1 MRTNTPNKFAGLLA
15 LAVILVTTAAW
26 FYPATGFQLSM
37 ENEFIKSAKQKLK
50 DYTTALPQDRL
61 YVSMD
66 KPLYGSGET
75 IWLSAFIRN
84 AETLKASQKSEIVH
98 IDLINPKGST
108 EQSIIV
114 TSKNGVAAG
123 DFTLGENAVGG
134 LYKIRAWTNWM
145 KNDGESNVF
154 ERGFQVQDVVLPAL
168 KMKLEFEKKAFGA
181 GDDVVAKLELNTNEN
196 RPLSN
201 YPVRFVSNLDG
212 QSFYQKSDVTDED
225 GIAFIRFALPTD
237 LKTNDGLLNV
247 MIDYNGSTE
256 SVSRSIPIVLNNIA
270 LELFPEGGDLVNGL
284 ESNVAFRAVN
294 EFGKPADVEGI
305 VVTAKGS
312 QVSSF
317 ASYHNGMGAFRF
329 TPQPGEKYSVKIT
342 KPAGVEQTFNM
353 PEALPSGFT
362 MMTDNSRPGEVGV
375 TVNSTGA
382 EDISLIAQ
390 VRGHIYYTTIISAVR
405 GYNKIIFS
413 TDNFP
418 AGVAQITLFDS
429 KGIARAERLTFV
441 NKDRHLNISMT
452 TDKEKYQPR
461 EKVRMTVSAKD
472 DKGMPVP
479 AILSLAVVND
489 QLLSFA
495 NDKSGNILSQM
506 VLEQDLNTKVE
517 EPAFYFD
524 AQEPKAD
531 QSLDYLLMTAGWR
544 RFTWESVLN
553 NGAPSPMYAGERAIL
568 SGIIMDG
575 NTGKPIPSAQISFK
589 SGGSFNADTTGHFT
603 FKNLELYNPLEMTIQ
618 SPNYTPQTFTVY
630 NYSENQVYYLYNKT
644 YFMNTVEIWDMVPEA
659 NEEMVVMDLQMG
671 ARADVPAEDVQEIR
685 VKENKPGRASGKG
698 RAELEEKKVN
708 EGNEKLKEEKAPAPK
723 QEAQK
728 QQKPKIDRDVKDG
741 RVGFFAVA
749 DSIMIAGE
757 AINLQPAPVGY
768 YRARKFA
775 APVYNPAEKVDVRT
789 DFRNTIYWNPA
800 VELDRTGRK
809 TVEFYASDDITS
821 FRAIAEG
828 LGNNGSIGRG
838 ESVFFTQLPFAMT
851 TKVPVEVATE
861 DKVSIPLT
869 LKNNT
874 DKPLGGILNIVS
886 PAGLTPIGELPSIQT
901 IMPGVAKTIYL
912 DYLVGDMP
920 GFGDIRISFS
930 SCGLSDA
937 FEQQIK
943 IAPKGFPVS
952 ESFSAQDKENKFSFR
967 PLNLVKNSLRIRF
980 TAFPN
985 VVSDLMTGVEGI
997 LREPYGCF
1005 EQTSCTAYPNAMVLD
1020 YLHATESKDEKTM
1033 SRATDL
1039 LDRGYK
1045 RLTTFEASNRGY
1057 EWFGANPGHEG
1068 LTAYGILEFTDMK
1081 KAGGAVDQAMI
1092 DRNAKW
1098 LMDRRDGKGGFQ
1110 RESHAYHDFGRVSDD
1125 ILNAYIVYALAESGY
1140 TDIKKEFESSYNRAT
1155 TLKDPYMLAMMASAS
1170 YSMNETKKGDD
1181 AIKQFCALQA
1191 ADGSWTGLTHSLT
1204 YSQGQSLTIE
1214 STALSLLAM
1223 LKSPGGNEMAI
1234 SSAVQYLVSAR
1245 KGSGVFGSTQG
1256 TILTLKA
1263 MTEYAKYSKETKE
1276 DGTIEIFIDGKKA
1289 AEKSYKAGEK
1299 NAIVIDSLEQF
1310 VNGKEEHEVKVKF
1323 SGCKSALPYS
1333 VAVDWN
1339 TSLPESD
1346 TDCKVGLTT
1355 KLQSNT
1361 AKVGE
1366 TVRLSAVLSNLS
1378 KEEIPSTMAII
1389 GIPAG
1394 FTVQPWQ
1401 LKEMQEKK
1409 VFDYYEIKGNNLAI
1423 YYRGMGPSAVKE
1435 INLDLKAEVPGEYEA
1450 PASSA
1455 YLYYTNEF
1463 KCWTSMNK
1471 VTIEKNTK

>member
-1 MRTNTPNKFAGLLA
+1 MRTYTSNRFAGFLA
-15 LAVILVTTAAW
+15 LAVVLITSAAW
-26 FYPATGFQLSM
+26 FYPATGFHLSM
-37 ENEFIKSAKQKLK
+37 ENEFIKSAKRHLK
-50 DYTTALPQDRL
+50 DYNAALPEDRV
-61 YVSMD
+61 YISMD
-66 KPLYGSGET
+66 KPFYGSGET
-75 IWLSAFIRN
+75 IWLSAFVRN
-84 AETLKASQKSEIVH
+84 GTTLKPSQKSEIVH

-108 EQSIIV
+108 EQSIAVIA
-114 TSKNGVAAG
+114 KNGVAAG
-123 DFTLGENAVGG
+123 DFSLGENAVGG

-145 KNDGESNVF
+145 KNDGEHTVF
-154 ERGFQVQDVVLPAL
+154 ERSFQVQDVVLPAL
-168 KMKLEFEKKAFGA
+168 KMDLEFEKKAFGA
-181 GDDVVAKLELNTNEN
+181 GDDVVAKLEVNTNEN
-196 RPLSN
+196 RPLSD
-201 YPVRFVSNLDG
+201 YAVRFVSNLDG
-212 QSFYQKSDVTDED
+212 EIFYQQSGITDED
-225 GIAFIRFALPTD
+225 GMAFIRFALPKD

-270 LELFPEGGDLVNGL
+270 LELFPEGGDLVSGL
-284 ESNVAFRAVN
+284 ESKVAFRAVN
-294 EFGKPADVEGI
+294 EFGKPADVEG
-305 VVTAKGS
+305 VVLTDKGS
-312 QVSSF
+312 QVASF

-342 KPAGVEQTFNM
+342 KPAGVEESYNM
-353 PEALPSGFT
+353 PEALPAGFT

-375 TVNSTGA
+375 VVNASAAG
-382 EDISLIAQ
+382 EISLIAQ
-390 VRGHIYYTTIISAVR
+390 VRGQVYYTTIINAVR
-405 GYNKIIFS
+405 GYNKIIFG
-413 TDNFP
+413 TENFP

-452 TDKEKYQPR
+452 TDKDKYQPR
-461 EKVRMTVSAKD
+461 DKVRLTVSAKD

-479 AILSLAVVND
+479 AIMSLAVVND

-495 NDKSGNILSQM
+495 NDKSGNIMSQLL
-506 VLEQDLNTKVE
+506 LEQDLNAKVE

-524 AQEPKAD
+524 EKEEKAD
-531 QSLDYLLMTAGWR
+531 QALDYLLMTSGWR
-544 RFTWESVLN
+544 RYTWETVMSD
-553 NGAPSPMYAGERAIL
+553 ATPSPIYAGERAIL
-568 SGIIMDG
+568 SGLIMDG
-575 NTGKPIPSAQISFK
+575 STGKPIPNAQISFV
-589 SGGSFNADTTGHFT
+589 GGGTFNADTTGHFT
-603 FKNLELYNPLEMTIQ
+603 FRNLDLYEQKQMTIKA
-618 SPNYTPQTFTVY
+618 PNYTDETFTVT
-630 NYSENQVYYLYNKT
+630 NYSENQVYYLYDRNYFLHSEMWWGAFPDEMQDAPAGLGAAEEREERASEPRRAQIPRPMKKGGDVMEMDNKK
-644 YFMNTVEIWDMVPEA
+644 
-659 NEEMVVMDLQMG
+659 
-671 ARADVPAEDVQEIR
+671 AEDKSNRQQR
-685 VKENKPGRASGKG
+685 AKSDKKEA
-698 RAELEEKKVN
+698 KV
-708 EGNEKLKEEKAPAPK
+708 ERSV
-723 QEAQK
+723 
-728 QQKPKIDRDVKDG
+728 RDHRG
-741 RVGFFAVA
+741 GFFAAA
-749 DSIMIAGE
+749 DSIAVNGNAE
-757 AINLQPAPVGY
+757 FENAPAPVGY
-768 YRARKFA
+768 YRARQYA
-775 APVYNPAEKVDVRT
+775 APVYNSQDKVETRT

-800 VELDRTGRK
+800 VELDRSGRK

-821 FRAIAEG
+821 FRAVAEG
-828 LGNNGSIGRG
+828 VSGNGSVGRG
-838 ESVFFTQLPFAMT
+838 ESVFYTQLPFAMT

-861 DKVSIPLT
+861 DKISIPLT
-869 LKNNT
+869 LRNNT

-886 PAGLTPIGELPSIQT
+886 PAGLKPIGEMPSVQT

-912 DYLVGDMP
+912 DYEVGDMP
-920 GFGDIRISFS
+920 GYGDMRISFS

-937 FEQQIK
+937 FEQRIK

-967 PLNLVKNSLRIRF
+967 ALNLVKNSLRIRF

-985 VVSDLMTGVEGI
+985 VVSDLLTGIEGI
-997 LREPYGCF
+997 LQEPYGCF

-1020 YLHATESKDEKTM
+1020 YMNATESEDEKTK

-1045 RLTTFEASNRGY
+1045 RLTTFEASERGY

-1081 KAGGAVDQAMI
+1081 KAGAAVDQQMI

-1125 ILNAYIVYALAESGY
+1125 ILNAYIVYALAEAGY
-1140 TDIKKEFESSYNRAT
+1140 TDIRKEYDASYNKAVS
-1155 TLKDPYMLAMMASAS
+1155 LKDPYMLAMMASAS
-1170 YSMNETKKGDD
+1170 YAMKETKKGDD
-1181 AIKQFCALQA
+1181 AVKQFRTLQS
-1191 ADGSWTGLTHSLT
+1191 ADGSWTGNTHSLT
-1204 YSQGQSLTIE
+1204 YSQGQSLIIE
-1214 STALSLLAM
+1214 TTALAVLAM
-1223 LKSPGGNEMAI
+1223 LKSPAGNEMAI
-1234 SSAVQYLVSAR
+1234 SNAVQYLVQAR

-1263 MTEYAKYSKETKE
+1263 MTEYAKYSKATTE
-1276 DGTIEIFIDGKKA
+1276 DGTIEIFVDGKKV

-1299 NAIVIDSLEQF
+1299 NAIVVDSLEQF
-1310 VNGKEEHEVKVKF
+1310 VNGKDEHTIEVKFKD
-1323 SGCKSALPYS
+1323 CESALPYS

-1346 TDCKVGLTT
+1346 ADCKVGLTT

-1366 TVRLSAVLSNLS
+1366 TVRMSAVLSNKS
-1378 KEEIPSTMAII
+1378 NSEIPSTMAII

-1394 FTVQPWQ
+1394 FSVQPWQ
-1401 LKEMQEKK
+1401 LKELQEKK

-1435 INLDLKAEVPGEYEA
+1435 INLDLKAEVPGTFDA

-1463 KCWTSMNK
+1463 KTWTSMEQ
-1471 VTIEKNTK
+1471 VTIVKNSK

>member
-1 MRTNTPNKFAGLLA
+1 MRTNTSNRSAGLLA
-15 LAVILVTTAAW
+15 LAIVLITTAAW
-26 FYPATGFQLSM
+26 FYPATAYQLAM
-37 ENEFIKSAKQKLK
+37 ENEFIKSAKQHLK
-50 DYTTALPQDRL
+50 DYNAAVPEDRV

-66 KPLYGSGET
+66 KPFYGSGET
-75 IWLSAFIRN
+75 IWLSAFVRN
-84 AETLKASQKSEIVH
+84 GSTLKASNKSEIVH

-108 EQSIIV
+108 EQSIAVIA
-114 TSKNGVAAG
+114 KNGVAAG
-123 DFTLGENAVGG
+123 DFSLGENAVGG

-145 KNDGESNVF
+145 KNDGDNNVF
-154 ERGFQVQDVVLPAL
+154 ERSFQIQDVVLPAL

-201 YPVRFVSNLDG
+201 YAVRFVSNLDG
-212 QSFYQKSDVTDED
+212 ETFYQKSDVTDED
-225 GIAFIRFALPTD
+225 GIAFIRFALPKD

-270 LELFPEGGDLVNGL
+270 LELFPEGGDLVSGL

-294 EFGKPADVEGI
+294 EFGKPADVEG
-305 VVTAKGS
+305 VVLTAKGS
-312 QVSSF
+312 QVASF

-342 KPAGVEQTFNM
+342 KPVGVEESYNM
-353 PEALPSGFT
+353 PDALPAGFT
-362 MMTDNSRPGEVGV
+362 MVTDNSRPGEVGV
-375 TVNSTGA
+375 IVNSSAA
-382 EDISLIAQ
+382 EEISLIAQ
-390 VRGHIYYTTIISAVR
+390 VRGQVYYTTIINAVR
-405 GYNKIIFS
+405 GYNKIIFG
-413 TDNFP
+413 TENFP
-418 AGVAQITLFDS
+418 TGVAQITLFDS
-429 KGIARAERLTFV
+429 KGIARAERLAFV
-441 NKDRHLNISMT
+441 NKDRHMNITMT
-452 TDKEKYQPR
+452 TDKDKYQPR
-461 EKVRMTVSAKD
+461 DKVKLTVSAKD
-472 DKGMPVP
+472 DKDMPIP
-479 AILSLAVVND
+479 AIMSLAVVND

-495 NDKSGNILSQM
+495 NDKSGNIMSQLL
-506 VLEQDLNTKVE
+506 LEQDLKAKVE

-524 AQEPKAD
+524 DKEPKAD
-531 QSLDYLLMTAGWR
+531 LALDYLLMTSGWR
-544 RFTWESVLN
+544 RYTWETVMN
-553 NGAPSPMYAGERAIL
+553 NPNPSPVYAGERAIL
-568 SGIIMDG
+568 SGVIMDG
-575 NTGKPIPSAQISFK
+575 STGKPIPNAQISFQ
-589 SGGSFNADTTGHFT
+589 GGGTFNADTTGHFT
-603 FKNLELYNPLEMTIQ
+603 FRNLELYEQKVMTIKAA
-618 SPNYTPQTFTVY
+618 NYTNQTFTVT
-630 NYSENQVYYLYNKT
+630 NYSENQVYYLYDRN
-644 YFMNTVEIWDMVPEA
+644 YFIRNEVWWDMVPEA
-659 NEEMVVMDLQMG
+659 
-671 ARADVPAEDVQEIR
+671 VQDAAL
-685 VKENKPGRASGKG
+685 G
-698 RAELEEKKVN
+698 
-708 EGNEKLKEEKAPAPK
+708 APADFDVAEEREKPASAPRRGQGERPAK
-723 QEAQK
+723 KAAEGMGIE
-728 QQKPKIDRDVKDG
+728 QQKAEVISAQQEVKKDKDVKVERNVRDHRAG
-741 RVGFFAVA
+741 LFAAA
-749 DSIMIAGE
+749 DSIAVGGNAGW
-757 AINLQPAPVGY
+757 AQPAPAPVGY
-768 YRARKFA
+768 YRARQFA
-775 APVYNPAEKVDVRT
+775 APVYNSQDKVETRT

-821 FRAIAEG
+821 FRAVAEG
-828 LGNNGSIGRG
+828 VSTSGSVGRG
-838 ESVFFTQLPFAMT
+838 ESVFYTQLPFAMT

-874 DKPLGGILNIVS
+874 DKPLGGMLNIVS
-886 PAGLTPIGELPSIQT
+886 PAGLKPIGEMPTVQT

-912 DYLVGDMP
+912 DYEVGDMP
-920 GFGDIRISFS
+920 GFGDISISFT

-937 FEQQIK
+937 FEQRIK

-985 VVSDLMTGVEGI
+985 VVSDLLTGIEGI
-997 LREPYGCF
+997 LQEPYGCF

-1020 YLHATESKDEKTM
+1020 YMNATESKDEKTK

-1140 TDIKKEFESSYNRAT
+1140 TDIKKEYDASYNKAVS
-1155 TLKDPYMLAMMASAS
+1155 LKDPYMLAMMASAS
-1170 YSMNETKKGDD
+1170 YSLKETKKGDD
-1181 AIKQFCALQA
+1181 AVKQFRALQA
-1191 ADGSWTGLTHSLT
+1191 ADGSWTGNTHSLT
-1204 YSQGQSLTIE
+1204 HSQGHSLTIE
-1214 STALSLLAM
+1214 TTALSVLAM

-1234 SSAVQYLVSAR
+1234 SNAVQYLVAAR

-1276 DGTIEIFIDGKKA
+1276 DGTIEIFVDGKKA

-1299 NAIVIDSLEQF
+1299 NAIVIDSIEQF
-1310 VNGKEEHEVKVKF
+1310 VNGKDEHTVEVKFKN
-1323 SGCKSALPYS
+1323 CKSALPYS

-1346 TDCKVGLTT
+1346 ADCKVGLTT

-1366 TVRLSAVLSNLS
+1366 TVRMSAVLSNKS
-1378 KEEIPSTMAII
+1378 KDEIPSTMAII

-1401 LKEMQEKK
+1401 LKELQEKK

-1435 INLDLKAEVPGEYEA
+1435 INLDLKAEVPGTFDA

-1463 KCWTSMNK
+1463 KTWTSMEQ
-1471 VTIEKNTK
+1471 VTIQKNTK